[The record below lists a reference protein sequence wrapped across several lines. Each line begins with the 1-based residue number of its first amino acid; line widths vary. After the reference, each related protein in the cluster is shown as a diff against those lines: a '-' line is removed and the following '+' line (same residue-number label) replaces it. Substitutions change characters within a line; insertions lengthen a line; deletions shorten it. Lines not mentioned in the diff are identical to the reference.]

1 MCKQNMT
8 NTSTKLKCWSHA
20 CDSSP
25 YGLLFFPFLWIFTSV
40 VITISASE
48 LHSSD
53 SCVKWIP
60 FLRFV
65 FFFLVL
71 NSFIALVR
79 AKKESKDASHI
90 CTTISML
97 LTKHLRWLL
106 LLSLFNLTFSI
117 QLMWYNELCEMD
129 GNGHWTHCEE
139 CYTFRIIFLQLI
151 QVCVACTL
159 FLTLDVFNAQSEW
172 NKSKIW
178 SMNESY
184 SIWKMIMKNMRL
196 SRATAEIFGHQMF
209 NRKRWR

>member
-65 FFFLVL
+65 FSFLFWTH
-71 NSFIALVR
+71 S
-79 AKKESKDASHI
+79 
-90 CTTISML
+90 
-97 LTKHLRWLL
+97 LRWWEQKKSQKTLRIFAPPFRCSSPNICDGYCFYL
-106 LLSLFNLTFSI
+106 YLIWRFRFNWCDTMSIARWMGMDIGHTVKNVILFELFF
-117 QLMWYNELCEMD
+117 YNWFKFVWHARC
-129 GNGHWTHCEE
+129 
-139 CYTFRIIFLQLI
+139 F
-151 QVCVACTL
+151 
-159 FLTLDVFNAQSEW
+159 
-172 NKSKIW
+172 
-178 SMNESY
+178 
-184 SIWKMIMKNMRL
+184 
-196 SRATAEIFGHQMF
+196 
-209 NRKRWR
+209 

>member
-25 YGLLFFPFLWIFTSV
+25 YGLLFFPSLWIFTSV

-117 QLMWYNELCEMD
+117 QWMWYNEHCEMG

-139 CYTFRIIFLQLI
+139 YYSFRIIFFTIDSSLCGMHVVSNFRCVQRPKRMKQIKNLI
-151 QVCVACTL
+151 DEWIIFDLKDDYEEYALIESNCRNIWPSNV
-159 FLTLDVFNAQSEW
+159 QS
-172 NKSKIW
+172 
-178 SMNESY
+178 
-184 SIWKMIMKNMRL
+184 
-196 SRATAEIFGHQMF
+196 
-209 NRKRWR
+209 